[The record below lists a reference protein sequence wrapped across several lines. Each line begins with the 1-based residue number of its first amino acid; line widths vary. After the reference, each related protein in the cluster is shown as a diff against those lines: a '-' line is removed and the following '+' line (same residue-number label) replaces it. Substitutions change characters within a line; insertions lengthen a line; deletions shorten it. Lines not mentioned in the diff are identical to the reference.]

1 MGSPE
6 RHKSWRVVA
15 ALRSR
20 PTNGTPPSRSYRHL
34 RESAASKT
42 GRPSCEAA
50 GRARSCATE
59 PPGRT
64 PETPQKRDPT
74 SHPHS
79 YGSPPSAWA
88 MASKKPMGARAITW
102 PSPAKARVASAWPIR
117 QEGVAGFDDLGK
129 LSARNLQK
137 LSQQLP
143 NLRQHIPYGHR
154 RPLAYSGR
162 DG

>member
-1 MGSPE
+1 
-6 RHKSWRVVA
+6 
-15 ALRSR
+15 
-20 PTNGTPPSRSYRHL
+20 
-34 RESAASKT
+34 
-42 GRPSCEAA
+42 
-50 GRARSCATE
+50 
-59 PPGRT
+59 
-64 PETPQKRDPT
+64 
-74 SHPHS
+74 
-79 YGSPPSAWA
+79 
-88 MASKKPMGARAITW
+88 MGARAITW

-143 NLRQHIPYGHR
+143 NLRQQIPYGHR